1 MKPSL
6 VLPILASLA
15 GFGLGWMV
23 KPVASPSVTATPA
36 GAATGS
42 ASPTGVP
49 QAANPAPATP
59 ARPVRAAAVGGSAAT
74 APGGAEEFTD
84 PKDAAKML
92 RLVEALG
99 LSAAQ
104 QADLKTIIAETRKSL
119 IAGETGLPA
128 GSPDLLTLHSS
139 GGDALETALA
149 TMLTPEQSRAF
160 AELRTR
166 ERDNR
171 IEVKAQRE
179 LGQLLEMT
187 DLSAEQRAK
196 VLAQLRESTATE
208 LASIPSSL
216 ALLLDSSM
224 LPLGPQAVS
233 EQTIRTLREIA
244 TAQDLSDPAALHA
257 KLIESQRRKLDDRLK
272 LLKDILTPAQVAQ
285 YQAAIAE
292 QHAIHDLINPPN
304 K

>member
-6 VLPILASLA
+6 VLPILATLI
-15 GFGLGWMV
+15 GFGLGWLV
-23 KPVASPSVTATPA
+23 KPAPSPS
-36 GAATGS
+36 GAATPSRAATAS
-42 ASPTGVP
+42 ASPAGVAQNP
-49 QAANPAPATP
+49 NPAPAMP
-59 ARPVRAAAVGGSAAT
+59 ARPVRAAAAKGSAAT

-99 LSAAQ
+99 LSEAQ
-104 QADLKTIIAETRKSL
+104 QADLKKIIAESRKSL
-119 IAGETGLPA
+119 VAGETGLPA
-128 GSPDLLTLHSS
+128 GSPDLLTLQSSS
-139 GGDALETALA
+139 GEALETALA
-149 TMLTPEQSRAF
+149 ALLTPEQSSAF
-160 AELRTR
+160 AELRKR

-171 IEVKAQRE
+171 IEVRAQRE

-187 DLSAEQRAK
+187 DLSADQRAK
-196 VLAQLRESTATE
+196 VLGQLSESAATE

-244 TAQDLSDPAALHA
+244 DAQDLSDPAAVHA
-257 KLIESQRRKLDDRLK
+257 KLIESQRRKLDERLK

-285 YQAAIAE
+285 YQATIAE
-292 QHAIHDLINPPN
+292 QHAIHDLINPPA